1 MAAENTPVN
10 ESKKTNPIKA
20 FFGNLFKPKERVSA
34 DAGEKNNWKAWLYL
48 APTIIL
54 LSVFTFYP
62 LINTIFIAFLKN
74 YDYVTQSHDGFTFD
88 NFGVVLGLL
97 GKGVGGAM
105 IPRWQCIGFESEGA
119 LGYYLDAAGQQQ
131 NAYFTMDVIR
141 YAFPNTLII
150 TFITVPVSIIIAL
163 LISIGLNSIPA
174 FQKMFQT
181 IFFIPYVT
189 NAIAV
194 GMVFAVLFDYKGII
208 NYLFQLGNLTWIDQ
222 GAPTWRAMIALCV
235 YIVWHSLP
243 YKILI
248 FLSGLQN
255 IDKQYY
261 DAAKIDSAGGF
272 KTMMNVTVP
281 LLSPQILYIMIT
293 SFIGAFKEYTSVVG
307 LFGKSSTDGGGTNN
321 LYTVVYYIYDQVKGN
336 VQYGAAAAV
345 LLFIVILIFTAIQF
359 KVSKKRVHY

>member
-62 LINTIFIAFLKN
+62 LVNTIFIAFLKN
-74 YDYVTQSHDGFTFD
+74 YDYVTQSHEGFTFD

>member
-10 ESKKTNPIKA
+10 ESKKTNPIEA

-74 YDYVTQSHDGFTFD
+74 YDYVTQSREGFTFD

-307 LFGKSSTDGGGTNN
+307 LFGKSSTDGGGTNSR
-321 LYTVVYYIYDQVKGN
+321 YTVVYDIYDQVKGN

>member
-74 YDYVTQSHDGFTFD
+74 YDYVTQSHEGFTFD

-243 YKILI
+243 YKVLI
-248 FLSGLQN
+248 FLSGLQD

>member
-74 YDYVTQSHDGFTFD
+74 YDYVTQSHEGFTFD
-88 NFGVVLGLL
+88 NFGVILGLL

>member
-74 YDYVTQSHDGFTFD
+74 YDYVTQSHEGFTFD

-345 LLFIVILIFTAIQF
+345 LLFIVILVFTAIQF

>member
-74 YDYVTQSHDGFTFD
+74 YDYVTQSHEGFTFD

-105 IPRWQCIGFESEGA
+105 IPRWHCIGFESEGA

>member
-74 YDYVTQSHDGFTFD
+74 YDYVTQSHEGFTFD

-222 GAPTWRAMIALCV
+222 GAPTWRAMIALSV